1 MKCVCVCVCVLCVCC
16 MCVYVCVG
24 TVTCL
29 ISISSCD
36 SCFNFSISSSAFC
49 FILPSSCMCSC
60 FWRSSSCSAG
70 PQMGLKNRAVNTL
83 TAQTHRRGAGK
94 GSLSLERS
102 FSLLRLNSRKF
113 CSCSDDSFSSLRRV
127 RVSMAVSW
135 VFCKALEAV

>member
-1 MKCVCVCVCVLCVCC
+1 MCHVMNLICNEVCVCVLCVCC
-16 MCVYVCVG
+16 MCVYVCCVCVVCVLCVCVCVCCVCVG

-60 FWRSSSCSAG
+60 FWHSSSCSAG

-83 TAQTHRRGAGK
+83 TAQTHRRGAK
-94 GSLSLERS
+94 RAHLVWSVLSPS
-102 FSLLRLNSRKF
+102 
-113 CSCSDDSFSSLRRV
+113 
-127 RVSMAVSW
+127 
-135 VFCKALEAV
+135 